1 MNKEIVYTIL
11 IFFFNN
17 LIIWFQLN
25 GQLFS
30 NTWKGNSGLIITLIL
45 GVPITYLFWLATKL
59 GYQGFGN
66 LWAVRFLG
74 FATSMITFPFLTYF
88 FLGETMGLKTIITLG
103 LCIII
108 ILLQL
113 L

>member
-1 MNKEIVYTIL
+1 MNKEIIYTIL

-17 LIIWFQLN
+17 IIIWFQLN
-25 GQLFS
+25 AQLFWNS
-30 NTWKGNSGLIITLIL
+30 WKGNSGLIATLIL
-45 GVPITYLFWLATKL
+45 GIPITYLFWLATKL

-88 FLGETMGLKTIITLG
+88 FLGEPMGLKTIITLG
-103 LCIII
+103 LAVIIM
-108 ILLQL
+108 LLQL

>member
-1 MNKEIVYTIL
+1 MNKEIIYTIL

-17 LIIWFQLN
+17 IIIWFQLN

-45 GVPITYLFWLATKL
+45 GIPITYLFWLATKL

-88 FLGETMGLKTIITLG
+88 FLGFQDGVLNLMVHKLTFLS
-103 LCIII
+103 
-108 ILLQL
+108 LLL
-113 L
+113 

>member
-74 FATSMITFPFLTYF
+74 FATSMITFPFSTYF